1 LALPLTMTARAA
13 SSRSGPGV
21 SPIAAR
27 AASALTLVTGDQ
39 VRLAGT
45 ATKHAVLIRPAAK
58 SGPGRVLGTHRIG
71 SDVYVIPAVAE
82 PYLGR
87 FLDPRLFDV
96 TQQLAA
102 PKPSGRLPVR
112 VSYTGSAKPAVP
124 GVTITSAAKGVA
136 EGYLT
141 PTTAPAFGAA
151 LTNQWKADSR
161 AKWPKRSTLFT
172 GVTKISST
180 LPGGSTVTPNYPMY
194 TLVIKAIGADGQPVA
209 DGFGALMNVDSG
221 AKYNSLIEIVDG
233 EARVSVPKGTYSLVT
248 DDFTYTEAG
257 QISALRLTT
266 ITQYKVTG
274 AGQTLTVDQRAATQQ
289 LTVTAPQPAEQ
300 QAYTFEWDRTD
311 ATGDSSMGAGYTL
324 DDSSQFFVAPAGPAT
339 IGTVVFTQG
348 WHLTAPGAAPAYTY
362 DLATLGNR
370 IPAQTNTTFTTADL
384 AAVSA
389 SYYGDNKS
397 RDGGTVRYPYF
408 PGTYGSG
415 GTYQRVPLGTERIE
429 YVGAKGG
436 TPFWTDGAV
445 QNYDSPDDPGFMD
458 TFWRK
463 LLPGNNYK
471 QIWYRGPLGAGI
483 PSQPAGDGYC
493 EACRSATLLAIRVI
507 PLTDSSPLHA
517 GNVLG
522 AEDGLPVGRFRFYK
536 NGKKIYDHDDYIG
549 GEFTVSTTK
558 ATYKAVLDVDRRL
571 QEPNQSTSS
580 RTELTFA
587 SGNGPGGK
595 LPKSWFCSA
604 GSTEECR
611 ALPVLQAK
619 AALPVSLNGTLPAG
633 KSTITVTAARIQY
646 APASAP
652 ATATFEF
659 RPAGWSWTSVKLTS
673 IGGGKYTGVIDNTD
687 FAGANVDVRIGATDK
702 GGSTYTQT
710 VLRAYTVAG
719 S

>member
-1 LALPLTMTARAA
+1 MSTAQAA
-13 SSRSGPGV
+13 AGRPGSKV
-21 SPIAAR
+21 TKIAAR
-27 AASALTLVTGDQ
+27 RASAVTLVTGDQ

-45 ATKHAVLIRPAAK
+45 AKKPSVQVQPAAA

-87 FLDPRLFDV
+87 FLDPSLFDV
-96 TQQLAA
+96 TKQQAA
-102 PKPSGRLPVR
+102 LKPSGHLPVR
-112 VSYTGSAKPAVP
+112 ISYTGSAKPAVP

-141 PTTAPAFGAA
+141 PKTAPAFGAA
-151 LTNQWKADSR
+151 LTKQWKADST

-180 LPGGSTVTPNYPMY
+180 LPGSGTVTPKYPMY
-194 TLVIKAIGADGQPVA
+194 TLIIKGIGADGLPQA
-209 DGFGALMNVDSG
+209 DGFGMLMNVDNG
-221 AKYNSLIEIVDG
+221 AKYFGFIEIVDG
-233 EARVSVPKGTYSLVT
+233 EARVSVPKGNYSLAA
-248 DDFTYTEAG
+248 DDFTFNEAD
-257 QISALRLTT
+257 QTSVFHLTT
-266 ITQYKVTG
+266 INEYKVNG
-274 AGQTLTVDQRAATQQ
+274 AGQTLTVDHRGAT
-289 LTVTAPQPAEQ
+289 LEPTATAPQPAEEQ
-300 QAYTFEWDRTD
+300 GYSFEWDRTD
-311 ATGDSSMGAGYTL
+311 ATGNASLGDGYGL
-324 DDSSQFFVAPAGPAT
+324 DASSQFFVAPAGPAK
-339 IGTVVFTQG
+339 IGKVSVSQG
-348 WHLTAPGAAPAYTY
+348 WQLAAPGPAPTYTY
-362 DLATLGNR
+362 DLAR
-370 IPAQTNTTFTTADL
+370 VDPQIPADANTTFTTADL
-384 AAVSA
+384 AVVNA
-389 SYYGDNKS
+389 SYYGENQPKVAGS
-397 RDGGTVRYPYF
+397 LRYPVF
-408 PGTYGSG
+408 PGSFGGG
-415 GTYQRVPLGTERIE
+415 GTYLRVQRGTARAE

-436 TPFWTDGAV
+436 TPTWTDGTLI
-445 QNYDSPDDPGFMD
+445 NYDALDDPGFYD
-458 TFWRK
+458 ANPRK
-463 LLPGNNYK
+463 LVPGNGYK
-471 QIWYRGPLGAGI
+471 QIWFRGPLGAGI
-483 PSQPAGDGYC
+483 PSQPTSGGFC
-493 EACRSATLLAIRVI
+493 FACRTAKTLEVGLA
-507 PLTDSSPLHA
+507 PFTDSSPEHI
-517 GNVLG
+517 GSIFG
-522 AEDGLPVGRFRFYK
+522 AEDGLPVARFRFYK
-536 NGKKIYDHDDYIG
+536 NGKKISDQDDYLG
-549 GEFTVSTTK
+549 GDFAVSTTK

-580 RTELTFA
+580 HTELTFA
-587 SGNGPGGK
+587 SGNGSGGK
-595 LPKSWFCSA
+595 LPKTWYCGP
-604 GSTEECR
+604 GSTADCR